1 MPGGSSFSLWWAAL
15 LTGIVVLPFAIPP
28 SMATEVVIYGIVAVA
43 ANLLIG
49 YAGLYSFGQ
58 AAFFGV
64 GGYMTANLLLHLD
77 LPVLP
82 ALALGAV
89 VSGLVAAL
97 VGFVCVRRTGIY
109 FIMLTF
115 AFNQMIFYIAY
126 QWRDATGGEDGL
138 SGVPRPDVLGV
149 DIGAPIAYYAFA
161 ALVFVLCFWA
171 MGRIVASP
179 FGRIVVATRENPRRA
194 ASVGFDVTRAQTAIF
209 AMSGA
214 FTGLAGGLYAMLYG
228 LMPIDAVNWINS
240 GNIVFMVLIG
250 GTGNLFG
257 PAAGAVIFIIL
268 QDVLSVVWA
277 RWPLL
282 FGAVVIAVV
291 LYFQG
296 GFVELFHRLGRCA
309 AARRKARAR

>member
-1 MPGGSSFSLWWAAL
+1 MRGFALSLWWPAL
-15 LTGIVVLPFAIPP
+15 LAGLVILPFAIPP
-28 SMATEVVIYGIVAVA
+28 SMATEVVIYAIVAVA

-64 GGYMTANLLLHLD
+64 GGYMTANLLLHLE

-89 VSGLVAAL
+89 VSGLVAGV
-97 VGFVCVRRTGIY
+97 VGFVCVRRSGIY

-115 AFNQMIFYIAY
+115 AFNQMIYYIAY

-149 DIGAPIAYYAFA
+149 GLGEPVAYYAFA
-161 ALVFVLCFWA
+161 ALVFALAFWA
-171 MGRIVASP
+171 MVRIVASP
-179 FGRIVVATRENPRRA
+179 FGRIVVASRENARRA

-209 AMSGA
+209 AISGA

-228 LMPIDAVNWINS
+228 LMPIDAVHWINS

-250 GTGNLFG
+250 GTGILFG
-257 PAAGAVIFIIL
+257 PVAGAVIFIIL
-268 QDVLSVVWA
+268 QDVLSVVWG

-296 GFVELFHRLGRCA
+296 GFVELFHRLGRWID
-309 AARRKARAR
+309 RRRTRAP